1 MRIMPVI
8 KLQNACVEQQGQ
20 PILIDADLEINQGEF
35 VYLVG
40 QTQAEKRALFG
51 LFIFEEL
58 PSSGVVSVG
67 EYDSRQ
73 IRKTDI
79 PLLRRQVG
87 VVFQDFKL
95 LHHRTVYENVAFA
108 LEVTGV
114 SRRWIKG
121 KTQAILS
128 DVDLLHKRNVYPDA
142 LSAYERLRVAMAR
155 ALVNNPLVLFAD
167 EPSANLDSEATAHAM
182 AIFEKMNARGI
193 AVVIATRDAVQENRY
208 PRRILQLENGVIEPV
223 ANSRNG
229 KEQ

>member
-1 MRIMPVI
+1 MPVI
-8 KLQNACVEQQGQ
+8 KLQNVDVEQQGQ
-20 PILIDADLEINQGEF
+20 PILIDANLEINQGEF

-40 QTQAEKRALFG
+40 QTEAEKRAILG
-51 LFIFEEL
+51 LVIFAEL

-79 PLLRRQVG
+79 PQLRRQVG

-114 SRRWIKG
+114 SRRWIKR

-128 DVDLLHKRNVYPDA
+128 DVDLLHKRNVYPDG
-142 LSAYERLRVAMAR
+142 LSGYERLRVAIAR
-155 ALVNNPLVLFAD
+155 ALVNDPLILLAD
-167 EPSANLDSEATAHAM
+167 EPTANLDSEATEHVM
-182 AIFEKMNARGI
+182 AIFKKINARGI
-193 AVVIATRDAVQENRY
+193 AIIIATRDAVQENRY
-208 PRRILQLENGVIEPV
+208 PWRILQLENGIIEQME
-223 ANSRNG
+223 
-229 KEQ
+229 K

>member
-20 PILIDADLEINQGEF
+20 PILVDANLEINQGEF
-35 VYLVG
+35 VYLIG
-40 QTQAEKRALFG
+40 QTEAEKRAILR
-51 LFIFEEL
+51 LIIFAEL

-73 IRKTDI
+73 IRKADI

-128 DVDLLHKRNVYPDA
+128 DVDLLHKRNAYPDA
-142 LSAYERLRVAMAR
+142 LSGDERLRVAIAR
-155 ALVNNPLVLFAD
+155 ALVNDPLVLLAD
-167 EPSANLDSEATAHAM
+167 EPTAHLDAEATEHVM

-208 PRRILQLENGVIEPV
+208 PRRILQLKNGVV
-223 ANSRNG
+223 
-229 KEQ
+229 EQMET